1 MNIFVSSSQKKKKT
15 QTRRNKRRVKYT
27 FRRGSMCERSGLF
40 AYRASESNRKQAQ
53 KNVEEFSGNFYCA
66 NFTYEPKSFN
76 NASRQYEEGEPTLRR
91 KESCQTYYFTQ
102 MVNDL
107 LISIS
112 KKVFCIFVVSSRH
125 LTQQQQRFQEL
136 IKLNDVDSQEI
147 VLHKCGVLTWFVYP
161 HIFRL
166 YWLIKIFAK
175 YCGFNIRSL
184 PSPMVH
190 TSKDPSALETLGSVG
205 DVMYS
210 HRRPHF
216 FFLPGKI
223 TVAVT
228 LAMYFSV

>member
-1 MNIFVSSSQKKKKT
+1 MWRNFPEIFIAQTLRMSPTVSIMQ
-15 QTRRNKRRVKYT
+15 V
-27 FRRGSMCERSGLF
+27 
-40 AYRASESNRKQAQ
+40 
-53 KNVEEFSGNFYCA
+53 GN
-66 NFTYEPKSFN
+66 T
-76 NASRQYEEGEPTLRR
+76 EGEPTLRR